1 MKKYYLPILLFIL
14 SVLISVIFIITA
26 SGRRLSDTENIL
38 FQIFAL
44 SLGIG
49 SSYLFGTISAK
60 DAALEIIK
68 PHARSSFRRLVSLYK
83 SLGRLIQT
91 INDRKSQND
100 VASYSAA
107 LDLVEAVAIEQL
119 ASAGDAMEDWR
130 DIVPE
135 EVDELVKRIE
145 NREII

>member
-1 MKKYYLPILLFIL
+1 
-14 SVLISVIFIITA
+14 VLISVIFIITA

>member
-1 MKKYYLPILLFIL
+1 MKKYNLPILLFIL
-14 SVLISVIFIITA
+14 SVLIAVFFIMTA
-26 SGRRLSDTENIL
+26 SGRRLSDLENIL
-38 FQIFAL
+38 FQIFTL
-44 SLGIG
+44 STGVG
-49 SSYLFGTISAK
+49 SSYLFGKISAK
-60 DAALEIIK
+60 ETALEIIK

-100 VASYSAA
+100 VASYSAV

-135 EVDELVKRIE
+135 EVDELMKRIE